1 MCVHTCAYACAS
13 VFMWVWA
20 HELQV
25 SAETEE
31 CVTFL
36 EMELKDI
43 CEPLEWVLETHCSST
58 KAARTLK
65 QRALN
70 PIFHIA
76 DVIVFG
82 ISY

>member
-1 MCVHTCAYACAS
+1 
-13 VFMWVWA
+13 MWVWA